1 MLPFFHRDSS
11 EDTILTD
18 VTDER
23 RKLVAWP
30 AKAAAA
36 SFSADYAHILSHYLL
51 VRDYFLSFQVLENV
65 SKVSGKSKNGL
76 VTLMSGFSRC
86 KWDTW
91 RGDPFHSLSRRKSV
105 HFLTWKNGQMFVNNN
120 LWWPVCFVY
129 LALFK
134 DDYDVSKWPLK
145 SFRLESVLLTS
156 DITRLLYLLTI
167 RKFPGNWNTH

>member
-1 MLPFFHRDSS
+1 MGR
-11 EDTILTD
+11 E
-18 VTDER
+18 
-23 RKLVAWP
+23 
-30 AKAAAA
+30 
-36 SFSADYAHILSHYLL
+36 
-51 VRDYFLSFQVLENV
+51 
-65 SKVSGKSKNGL
+65 
-76 VTLMSGFSRC
+76 
-86 KWDTW
+86 
-91 RGDPFHSLSRRKSV
+91 
-105 HFLTWKNGQMFVNNN
+105 MFVNNN